1 MANLGLL
8 MDPHSRLNI
17 LPDEHRKEFS
27 YYRSNQ
33 ILQNSVLALL
43 MTFSLSAF
51 FQRTSIKPLKDQL
64 PIKQSELSLLSM
76 RQDMKNVVESRNK
89 VANTFGQL
97 INDDK
102 NISDDMV
109 SLLKHLS
116 KTLPVNFL
124 VTNVTLDIQAST
136 SISTPDIT
144 EFYDLLITV
153 DGFYDNDIEKAS
165 LYAEKLRKSFIA
177 QGHFKNVEISKGKV
191 LKRSR
196 TGFKITILL

>member
-1 MANLGLL
+1 
-8 MDPHSRLNI
+8 
-17 LPDEHRKEFS
+17 
-27 YYRSNQ
+27 
-33 ILQNSVLALL
+33 
-43 MTFSLSAF
+43 
-51 FQRTSIKPLKDQL
+51 
-64 PIKQSELSLLSM
+64 
-76 RQDMKNVVESRNK
+76 
-89 VANTFGQL
+89 
-97 INDDK
+97 
-102 NISDDMV
+102 MV

-124 VTNVTLDIQAST
+124 VTNVTLDKQASS

-177 QGHFKNVEISKGKV
+177 QGRFKNVEISKGKV